1 MTVHQRPH
9 RGSPTVAVNRGIDL
23 RVGQPL
29 FLPNIRRG
37 RSISQPNEALRF
49 IRGERIDMEKTQ

>member
-1 MTVHQRPH
+1 MTVPQPSH
-9 RGSPTVAVNRGIDL
+9 RGSPTVAVNSGTDL

-37 RSISQPNEALRF
+37 RSISQPNEALRL
-49 IRGERIDMEKTQ
+49 IRRERIDMEKTQ